1 MDEMEI
7 VEYGGSE
14 LEVLI
19 AAIRKLLKGVSALKV
34 SLDVLNDRVLELK
47 EATESLRRT
56 VDEGL
61 RALSDAEK
69 SLEGSVE
76 AMNAEVRAA
85 LDAFLS
91 RFREDVDA
99 LVRRLA
105 EVDDSLTLTRTELK
119 DLMMSAMEGYREA
132 RGELL
137 SLKSSVESMTLAA
150 SGLESAVRKLEE
162 GVLAKMHELELM
174 VEDLAARVS
183 ALECRLRDDQGRD

>member
-183 ALECRLRDDQGRD
+183 ALERRLRDDQGRD